1 MRDTDE
7 KYLHL
12 SPSFIDIPCLLIGS
26 FILTTIPQCFHFFR
40 YHASMTSAPALPNH
54 NLLSVTVVTRS
65 YAEFTLMVRPTPIA
79 ER

>member
-1 MRDTDE
+1 MKCISTF
-7 KYLHL
+7 LPHL
-12 SPSFIDIPCLLIGS
+12 LIFLVFFIGS

-54 NLLSVTVVTRS
+54 NLLSVTGVTRF
-65 YAEFTLMVRPTPIA
+65 YAESTLMVQPTPIV